1 MHGLSTWNST
11 IYIDDITISSLKYKP
26 LLALYIHLCKPT
38 SFWSCTC
45 TQWKKYQ
52 ETPLLANHPDQAL
65 ASYIHKGLL
74 PWFRIGTA
82 IIQCSCV
89 LAMQTTHQHST
100 TRKVV
105 EYRIAAEPAAGW
117 LLGPYTLCTVVLHLQ
132 QYTNYSS
139 DPELCSHKYDCE
151 RAAARPAELKD
162 RWVLW

>member
-26 LLALYIHLCKPT
+26 PLALYIHLCKPT

-52 ETPLLANHPDQAL
+52 ETSLLANHPDQAL

-82 IIQCSCV
+82 IIECSCV

-100 TRKVV
+100 RRKVV
-105 EYRIAAEPAAGW
+105 DDRIAAEPAAGR
-117 LLGPYTLCTVVLHLQ
+117 LHLQ

-139 DPELCSHKYDCE
+139 DPELCSHKYDRE